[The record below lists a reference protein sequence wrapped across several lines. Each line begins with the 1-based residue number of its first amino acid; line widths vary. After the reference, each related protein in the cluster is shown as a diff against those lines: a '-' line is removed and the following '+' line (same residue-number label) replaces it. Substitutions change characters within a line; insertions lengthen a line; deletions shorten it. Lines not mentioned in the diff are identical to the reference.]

1 MERIDGRSNDS
12 LRPVTITRNYIKY
25 PEGSVLIEMGDTKVL
40 CNATIEESVPPF
52 KKGDVYKRQVMK

>member
-52 KKGDVYKRQVMK
+52 KKGSGTGWVTAE